1 MWIPSSLGEEEG
13 KNLSHCSPISM
24 PLDGPT
30 WSGGSTSQRRLGS
43 RSAGVKE
50 GAWAGETMACERGRG
65 EGLAAG
71 VLEGVVVADELAA
84 GGAEVD
90 DVAAG
95 SLGGDDAA
103 LVVWQPRIWD
113 RDGQTESH
121 HGRIL
126 RKPGAGR
133 RSGVGTEKTR
143 RGRGR

>member
-1 MWIPSSLGEEEG
+1 MDPVITGRRGGQESQ
-13 KNLSHCSPISM
+13 
-24 PLDGPT
+24 PLQPHKHAAR
-30 WSGGSTSQRRLGS
+30 WPHLEWS

-50 GAWAGETMACERGRG
+50 GAWAGETTACERGRG

-95 SLGGDDAA
+95 SLGGDAA
-103 LVVWQPRIWD
+103 APVVWQPRIWD

-126 RKPGAGR
+126 RKPGADR